1 MDSKNTGMY
10 GKKFSPMKYSIPKNI
25 ILAFACSITAFIIL
39 TGTGIEKKISSRL
52 EQDLKFAPSETK
64 HLVWIFFKDKGAV
77 SELHSKPE
85 RFLTH
90 KSIDRRN
97 KRLKSFEITDDL
109 DLPVNQEYIKMIS
122 DMGIEIRQKSKWF
135 NGISC
140 YATKVQIDIISGKS
154 FVKEADIVRKYKK
167 SIRDTDYING
177 ESFSENKILGNPSN
191 TSDINYG
198 PSFNQSNLI
207 NIPAVHDLGYTG
219 SGVLIAS
226 FDAGF
231 DNLDHTCFDMIREKG
246 IRSYDFVNGD
256 TIVANDTG
264 RKGNGS
270 HGTLTL
276 SLVCGFDP
284 GWLVSPAFDSEIIL
298 AKTENTDSETPL
310 EEDNWIAAAE
320 WADSLGADIITSSLT
335 YLDFNS
341 PYPSYTWQDMDGNT
355 ARITLA
361 ADIAVSKGI
370 TVVISAG
377 NDGFNPDHNTLGAP
391 ADGKKVITVGAVT
404 LGKLRAGFSSVGPT
418 VDGRIKPEVMALGI
432 SNYTAFPGAGNVGYL
447 NSSSGTSLACPMVA
461 GVCAIML
468 SANPLLT
475 PEDVKQLLL
484 SSSERTGQPDNL
496 LGWGIV
502 NALSAV
508 NAAIRFNNAVP
519 GDFTLDQNFP
529 NPFNP
534 STTIKILLKKE
545 ATLSVIIH
553 DITGRQSAV
562 IISNKFY
569 NAGNYSLKYN
579 PELNGLQSGVYF
591 YSLIA
596 NGLKIDTKKFIYLK

>member
-1 MDSKNTGMY
+1 MILKI
-10 GKKFSPMKYSIPKNI
+10 SPMKHFIPKNI
-25 ILAFACSITAFIIL
+25 IPAIVCYITILITL
-39 TGTGIEKKISSRL
+39 TGTGFEKKISSRL
-52 EQDLKFAPSETK
+52 EQDLKFTPYEK
-64 HLVWIFFKDKGAV
+64 KQLVWIFFKDKGAV
-77 SELHSKPE
+77 SDLNTQTHRYLTDRSVE
-85 RFLTH
+85 RRI
-90 KSIDRRN
+90 K
-97 KRLKSFEITDDL
+97 KLKSFNITDDL

-122 DMGIEIRQKSKWF
+122 DMGIEIKRKSKWL
-135 NGISC
+135 NGVSC
-140 YATKVQIDIISGKS
+140 YASKMQIELISRSS
-154 FVKEADIVRKYKK
+154 FVKEVDIVQRYIK
-167 SIRDTDYING
+167 STSVTQD
-177 ESFSENKILGNPSN
+177 FSGNASGENKNSNPSAI
-191 TSDINYG
+191 SEINYG

-219 SGVLIAS
+219 SGVLVAS
-226 FDAGF
+226 FDSGF
-231 DNLDHTCFDMIREKG
+231 DNLNHTCFDLIREKG

-264 RKGNGS
+264 RMGNGA

-276 SLVCGFDP
+276 SLLCGYDQ

-298 AKTENTDSETPL
+298 AKTENTESETPL

-320 WADSLGADIITSSLT
+320 WADSLGADVITSSLT
-335 YLDFNS
+335 YLEFNS
-341 PYPSYTWQDMDGNT
+341 PHPSYTWEDMDGST
-355 ARITLA
+355 ARITIA

-370 TVVISAG
+370 VVVISAG

-391 ADGKKVITVGAVT
+391 ADGKKVITVGAVN

-418 VDGRIKPEVMALGI
+418 ADGRIKPEVMALGI

-475 PEDVKQLLL
+475 PDDVKQILL
-484 SSSERTGQPDNL
+484 SSSERNGQPDNL
-496 LGWGIV
+496 TGWGVV

-508 NAAIRFNNAVP
+508 NAAIEFNNAVP

-534 STTIKILLKKE
+534 STTINIHLKKD
-545 ATLSVIIH
+545 ATLSVIVH

-562 IISNKFY
+562 IENNKFY
-569 NAGNYSLKYN
+569 SAGNHSLRYN

-596 NGLKIDTKKFIYLK
+596 NGLKIDTKKFVYLK

>member
-1 MDSKNTGMY
+1 
-10 GKKFSPMKYSIPKNI
+10 MKYGIPKNI
-25 ILAFACSITAFIIL
+25 ISILIGSFSAIILL
-39 TGTGIEKKISSRL
+39 TGTGFEKKISGRL
-52 EQDLKFAPSETK
+52 DINLRYAAQESK
-64 HLVWIFFKDKGAV
+64 HLVWIFFRDKGDISV
-77 SELHSKPE
+77 NESDPQD
-85 RFLTH
+85 FLTSR
-90 KSIDRRN
+90 SIDRRY
-97 KRLKSFEITDDL
+97 KRLKGSDITDYL
-109 DLPVNQEYIKMIS
+109 DLPLNAGYIKVIS
-122 DMGIEIRQKSKWF
+122 DMGIEIKRKSKWL
-135 NGISC
+135 NGVSC
-140 YATKVQIDIISGKS
+140 YASKLQIEMISRKS
-154 FVKEADIVRKYKK
+154 FVKEVDLVQKYKR
-167 SIRDTDYING
+167 SIPLSEDFNGNNSGININANLTAL
-177 ESFSENKILGNPSN
+177 SE
-191 TSDINYG
+191 INYG
-198 PSFNQSNLI
+198 PSFNQANLI

-219 SGVLIAS
+219 SGVLVAS
-226 FDAGF
+226 FDSGF
-231 DNLDHTCFDMIREKG
+231 DNLNHTCFDLIREKG
-246 IRSYDFVNGD
+246 IRSFDFVNGD

-264 RKGNGS
+264 RMGTGA

-276 SLVCGFDP
+276 SLVCGYDQ

-335 YLDFNS
+335 YLEFNS

-370 TVVISAG
+370 TVVVSAG

-404 LGKLRAGFSSVGPT
+404 LGKIRAGFSSVGPT

-496 LGWGIV
+496 TGWGIV
-502 NALSAV
+502 NSLSAV
-508 NAAIRFNNAVP
+508 NAAIRFNYAVP

-534 STTIKILLKKE
+534 STTIKINLKKE
-545 ATLSVIIH
+545 ATLSVIVH
-553 DITGRQSAV
+553 DITGKEHTRIV
-562 IISNKFY
+562 SNKFY
-569 NAGNYSLKYN
+569 SAGNYSLKYN
-579 PELNGLQSGVYF
+579 PESNGLQSGVYF
-591 YSLIA
+591 YTLIA
-596 NGLKIDTKKFIYLK
+596 NGIKIDSKKFVYLK